1 MGIQHRLTSK
11 SQVTV
16 PKDVRVAMGLRPGDC
31 IEFIREADGRFSI
44 VKGQAPAAE
53 TREQRHARIL
63 AALKA
68 AEGSIDLDGM
78 STDEYMRWLRGDW
91 EP

>member
-16 PKDVRVAMGLRPGDC
+16 PKDVRVALGVKPGDS
-31 IEFIREADGRFSI
+31 IEFIREGDGRI
-44 VKGQAPAAE
+44 TIAKGEVPIPE
-53 TREQRHARIL
+53 TREQRRARIR
-63 AALKA
+63 KA
-68 AEGSIDLDGM
+68 IESATGTIDLGGM
-78 STDEYMRWLRGDW
+78 TTDEYMREIRGDW

>member
-16 PKDVRVAMGLRPGDC
+16 PKDVRLALGVKPGDS
-31 IEFIREADGRFSI
+31 IEFIREGDGRI
-44 VKGQAPAAE
+44 TIAKGDELIPE
-53 TREQRHARIL
+53 TREQRRARIH

-68 AEGSIDLDGM
+68 ATGIIDIGM
-78 STDEYMRWLRGDW
+78 STDEYMRELRGDW